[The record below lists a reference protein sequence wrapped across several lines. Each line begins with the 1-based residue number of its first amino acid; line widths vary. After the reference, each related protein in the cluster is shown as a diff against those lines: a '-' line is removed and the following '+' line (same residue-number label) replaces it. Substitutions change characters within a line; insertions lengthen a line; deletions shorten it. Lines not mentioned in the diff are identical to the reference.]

1 MNPMDDAAAV
11 LASINHEIDGS
22 GLCRPCASCGQ
33 RVPFDCIVD
42 DDFWVRA
49 VYRDHREW
57 GPDVL
62 CLPCLA
68 RLGGPETHDNIRLIY
83 FSAEGRTSVFV
94 PEAILVSS
102 QAETEKLR
110 ERVSEAERLGLLD
123 PLQAIFTDGVAARD
137 TETYGPGPSPILAP
151 KDDTEG
157 RK

>member
-1 MNPMDDAAAV
+1 
-11 LASINHEIDGS
+11 
-22 GLCRPCASCGQ
+22 
-33 RVPFDCIVD
+33 VPFDCIVD
-42 DDFWVRA
+42 DDFWARV
-49 VYRDHREW
+49 VYRDHRDW

-68 RLGGPETHDNIRLIY
+68 RLGGPKTHDNIRLVY

-94 PEAILVSS
+94 PEAALA
-102 QAETEKLR
+102 QEHAARAAEAGERRAREARYLDHTATLEAETEKLR

-137 TETYGPGPSPILAP
+137 TETYGPGPSPALAP
-151 KDDTEG
+151 NDDTGG